1 MRSLFE
7 PLDQQLRRQF
17 RRRGD
22 GVEGQAPA
30 EGSEGRGRRD
40 PRQAGLLSRRVLSQ
54 TPFPTGRAHHLAS
67 VGRRVAATGEVT
79 KHERRPAGYHLRW
92 LVVPAC
98 QVSLRHD
105 SHAIVR
111 YEGVVV
117 IVIPV
122 NLSAVTQR
130 TSSESIILSKWIGH
144 CIKKNRDGAVDQGS
158 QPRHRQPHAKY
169 WPIQRNGSQGKT
181 HDVVA

>member
-1 MRSLFE
+1 MN
-7 PLDQQLRRQF
+7 
-17 RRRGD
+17 
-22 GVEGQAPA
+22 
-30 EGSEGRGRRD
+30 
-40 PRQAGLLSRRVLSQ
+40 
-54 TPFPTGRAHHLAS
+54 
-67 VGRRVAATGEVT
+67 VG
-79 KHERRPAGYHLRW
+79 PAGYHLRW

-98 QVSLRHD
+98 QVSLRYD

-117 IVIPV
+117 LVIPV

-158 QPRHRQPHAKY
+158 QPRHRQPHEKY
-169 WPIQRNGSQGKT
+169 LGNSDERITREDTRCRGIGFALSTPHEEPAQTTIRDHITSTINQEGTSWHSKST
-181 HDVVA
+181 CS